1 MNIVNIVEI
10 VDIVMIVNIVEIV
23 EIVEATLAVREL
35 DWCSTDHFHCPY
47 QLLEYQLCGKAEF
60 DKLMSAP
67 PPLTLIYNCANRNVI
82 ACYSFISEEIFFNK
96 TNFFFLA
103 L

>member
-35 DWCSTDHFHCPY
+35 DCCSTDHFHCPY

-67 PPLTLIYNCANRNVI
+67 PPLTPPLYNCGNEFENAVFVHNTVSLIR
-82 ACYSFISEEIFFNK
+82 
-96 TNFFFLA
+96 
-103 L
+103 